1 MLNVIKGQPTL
12 CQPVLIPSSFNSDSF
27 VGYVGATPVSLH
39 FIFPH
44 TKGEDNSDFS
54 PTLITDEQHA
64 ALSLFTLLSR
74 SLTVSL
80 LFVLCYLPLI
90 LLQWTSQLC
99 SPSKY
104 GWLPLVPKPRSG
116 IIHPPAAL
124 PAPSDIAAAAESP
137 DLLGHTRGH
146 LFNSS
151 VQTDLNKL
159 RWWVMGGDNV
169 SNHGSDISTGTI
181 STEMTFLPVV
191 MMFPQTVVLYLPTDD
206 VSDPSSDP
214 RW

>member
-1 MLNVIKGQPTL
+1 MADCRLYQSQDQELFILQP
-12 CQPVLIPSSFNSDSF
+12 P
-27 VGYVGATPVSLH
+27 
-39 FIFPH
+39 
-44 TKGEDNSDFS
+44 
-54 PTLITDEQHA
+54 
-64 ALSLFTLLSR
+64 
-74 SLTVSL
+74 
-80 LFVLCYLPLI
+80 
-90 LLQWTSQLC
+90 
-99 SPSKY
+99 
-104 GWLPLVPKPRSG
+104 
-116 IIHPPAAL
+116 L

-206 VSDPSSDP
+206 VSDSSSDP
-214 RW
+214 R